1 MSRSVAV
8 QTAMAIKRRQT
19 GDARTNRGG
28 GDTDETMNKLLVATA
43 LALLTAAPAVASAAT
58 VTNRDDEAHTLVV
71 TEGSEQVE
79 LSIGP
84 GESIEICPTGCFV
97 TMPNGDREVLTGTER
112 LEIEASRG
120 KIF

>member
-1 MSRSVAV
+1 MHKFLIASALTVAV
-8 QTAMAIKRRQT
+8 A
-19 GDARTNRGG
+19 
-28 GDTDETMNKLLVATA
+28 VP
-43 LALLTAAPAVASAAT
+43 AAASAAT
-58 VTNRDDEAHTLVV
+58 VTNRDDTAHVLIV
-71 TEGSEQVE
+71 TEGGEQVE
-79 LSIGP
+79 LPIGP

>member
-1 MSRSVAV
+1 M
-8 QTAMAIKRRQT
+8 K
-19 GDARTNRGG
+19 
-28 GDTDETMNKLLVATA
+28 KLLVATA

>member
-1 MSRSVAV
+1 MSKA
-8 QTAMAIKRRQT
+8 TARRTQKLFIAATMAIT
-19 GDARTNRGG
+19 
-28 GDTDETMNKLLVATA
+28 VAM
-43 LALLTAAPAVASAAT
+43 PAIAAT
-58 VTNRDDEAHTLVV
+58 VTNRDDTTQTLIV
-71 TEGSEQVE
+71 TEGGEQVQ

-120 KIF
+120 RIF

>member
-1 MSRSVAV
+1 M
-8 QTAMAIKRRQT
+8 K
-19 GDARTNRGG
+19 
-28 GDTDETMNKLLVATA
+28 KLLTT
-43 LALLTAAPAVASAAT
+43 LAITLTAAAPAIASAAT
-58 VTNRDDEAHTLVV
+58 VTNLDDTTHTLVIS
-71 TEGSEQVE
+71 EGGNQVE

-97 TMPNGDREVLTGTER
+97 TMPNGDREVLTGTET

>member
-1 MSRSVAV
+1 MNE
-8 QTAMAIKRRQT
+8 
-19 GDARTNRGG
+19 RTNRPM
-28 GDTDETMNKLLVATA
+28 DKFLVAAA
-43 LALLTAAPAVASAAT
+43 LALAVATPAAAAAAT
-58 VTNRDDEAHTLVV
+58 VTNRDDTAHTLIV
-71 TEGSEQVE
+71 TEGGQQVE

-84 GESIEICPTGCFV
+84 GESIDICPTGCFV

>member
-1 MSRSVAV
+1 
-8 QTAMAIKRRQT
+8 
-19 GDARTNRGG
+19 
-28 GDTDETMNKLLVATA
+28 MNKRTTGSTNTVSAAVA
-43 LALLTAAPAVASAAT
+43 LALAVAMPAVAAAAT
-58 VTNRDDEAHTLVV
+58 VTNRDDTPHKLVI
-71 TEGSEQVE
+71 TEGGQQVE

-97 TMPNGDREVLTGTER
+97 TMPNGDREVLTGSER

>member
-1 MSRSVAV
+1 MYDRKGAKPRS
-8 QTAMAIKRRQT
+8 
-19 GDARTNRGG
+19 NGG
-28 GDTDETMNKLLVATA
+28 GGNTDERMNKLLVAMAVTVGI
-43 LALLTAAPAVASAAT
+43 AAPAAAAAAT
-58 VTNRDDEAHTLVV
+58 VTNRDDTAHVLIV
-71 TEGSEQVE
+71 TEGGQQVE
-79 LSIGP
+79 LSIGA